1 MRKFNELISKSKVTQ
16 RATNITDKKE
26 WVINVSFRQLT
37 QIKTDL
43 AKDLDFSITSKKVD
57 TIHAK
62 LSLTLQKSKPSKDN
76 LSKNER
82 KTLKELK
89 SDTSIVV
96 LPAEKGRSPLL
107 SLTVMTTSKMYGSCK
122 QWSISIT

>member
-1 MRKFNELISKSKVTQ
+1 MIHTCFQIVLTIKDNSRSNF
-16 RATNITDKKE
+16 
-26 WVINVSFRQLT
+26 VSWST
-37 QIKTDL
+37 VDL
-43 AKDLDFSITSKKVD
+43 LLSEEAD
-57 TIHAK
+57 TICGK
-62 LSLTLQKSKPSKDN
+62 VSLTLQNSKPSKDN